1 MPNLDPLHVY
11 PVLPPQ
17 VASGE
22 ILSVG
27 VEEALLEV
35 RVVMVKRVLPSAEE
49 VGLEAVLELNDA
61 LNKLEL
67 D

>member
-1 MPNLDPLHVY
+1 LHVY

-22 ILSVG
+22 ILRLG
-27 VEEALLEV
+27 VEDAPLDV
-35 RVVMVKRVLPSAEE
+35 RVVTVERVLNCVEE
-49 VGLEAVLELNDA
+49 PLKGMVEVSDA
-61 LNKLEL
+61 LDWLGL